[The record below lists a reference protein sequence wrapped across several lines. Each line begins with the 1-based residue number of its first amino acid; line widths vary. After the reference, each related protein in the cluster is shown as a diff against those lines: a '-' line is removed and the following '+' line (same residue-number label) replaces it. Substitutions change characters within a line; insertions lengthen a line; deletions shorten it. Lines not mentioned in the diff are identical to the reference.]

1 MTWIAPVVDR
11 VDPVGPADER
21 TSLDSWLDYHRATLL
36 MKCAG
41 LTGEQVAQRPVP
53 SSTLSLLG
61 LVRHLADVE
70 GVWFRLR
77 FDGQQTDSHYWT
89 LECPDGDFENAEAA
103 NAEADYATLLAEI
116 DDCRKLVEGRS
127 LDEAFTYGKE
137 QIDCD
142 LRWVYVHLIEEYARH
157 NGHADLIRELVDGAV
172 GE

>member
-21 TSLDSWLDYHRATLL
+21 SSLDSWLDYHRATLL

-41 LTGEQVAQRPVP
+41 LTGEQLIQRPVP

-70 GVWFRLR
+70 RAWIRFR
-77 FDGQQTDSHYWT
+77 FAGQEIYSYYSTA
-89 LECPDGDFENAEAA
+89 ECPDGEFENADAA
-103 NAEADYATLLAEI
+103 SAEADYAMLVAEI
-116 DDCRKLVEGRS
+116 DACRQLVEGRS
-127 LDEAFTYGKE
+127 LDETFIYGKQ